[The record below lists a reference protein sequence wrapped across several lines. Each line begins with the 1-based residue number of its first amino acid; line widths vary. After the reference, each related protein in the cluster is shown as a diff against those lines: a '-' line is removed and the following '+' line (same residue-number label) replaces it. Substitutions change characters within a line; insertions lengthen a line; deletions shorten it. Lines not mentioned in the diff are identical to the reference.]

1 MKLLKTNIDINN
13 IPGIVLLLLVCS
25 RKQTIDSVCTC
36 IALLLPYVANQV
48 NLSHLDWNVSP
59 DAGLS
64 SPPVDVILASGECHQ
79 HIESLVKDI
88 ELSEEETD
96 KKMGMSDRVYIFSLI
111 SDVVYDTQLIDPLVN
126 VIEKLMR

>member
-1 MKLLKTNIDINN
+1 MKLLKTNIDINS

-48 NLSHLDWNVSP
+48 ILSHLDWNVSP

-96 KKMGMSDRVYIFSLI
+96 KKMGMRDSVYIFSFI

>member
-1 MKLLKTNIDINN
+1 M
-13 IPGIVLLLLVCS
+13 
-25 RKQTIDSVCTC
+25 
-36 IALLLPYVANQV
+36 
-48 NLSHLDWNVSP
+48 SHLDWNVSP
-59 DAGLS
+59 DPGLS
-64 SPPVDVILASGECHQ
+64 SPLVDVILASGECHQ

-96 KKMGMSDRVYIFSLI
+96 KKMGMRDRVYVFFLI

>member
-1 MKLLKTNIDINN
+1 MKLLKTNIDINS

-96 KKMGMSDRVYIFSLI
+96 KKMGMRDSVYIFSFI

>member
-1 MKLLKTNIDINN
+1 M
-13 IPGIVLLLLVCS
+13 
-25 RKQTIDSVCTC
+25 
-36 IALLLPYVANQV
+36 
-48 NLSHLDWNVSP
+48 SHLDWNVSP
-59 DAGLS
+59 DPDLS

-96 KKMGMSDRVYIFSLI
+96 KKMGMRDRVYVFFLI

>member
-1 MKLLKTNIDINN
+1 M
-13 IPGIVLLLLVCS
+13 
-25 RKQTIDSVCTC
+25 CTC